1 MLELSPRQADVLRAL
16 GRSLRERQYMP
27 TFRELARAIGIRN
40 SSASCGISEHLNRL
54 EAKGYLR
61 RELGKSRAIALTDK
75 AFDWL
80 DADTQAATP
89 SGDPAC

>member
-1 MLELSPRQADVLRAL
+1 MVELSPRQADVLRAL

-61 RELGKSRAIALTDK
+61 RELGKSRAIALTEK
-75 AFDWL
+75 AFAWL
-80 DADTQAATP
+80 DAQANAP
-89 SGDPAC
+89 SAQKDSP